1 MALFT
6 SSEANA
12 CKIVRIDKS
21 VLSGNTTWIICVED
35 ADGNDYKLFL
45 DSLGG
50 DPNKA
55 SIKSAVSSALLSMEK
70 EGSKEVPVIT
80 AFDNFTSDKGL
91 GETIG

>member
-21 VLSGNTTWIICVED
+21 VLSGNITWIICVED
-35 ADGNDYKLFL
+35 SSGNDYKLFL
-45 DSLGG
+45 DSLGD
-50 DPNKA
+50 DPSKA

-70 EGSKEVPVIT
+70 EGSSAVPVIT
-80 AFDNFTSDKGL
+80 SFDIFSDKGI